1 MKPMLLARENPDLD
15 KLPYPLYVTPKLDG
29 IRCLAIDGTAYSRTL
44 KPIPNKSIQEY
55 FRKHSL
61 HGYDGELIVGS
72 PVSPTVFRDTTSGI
86 MAKEGYPDFTYFAFD
101 RWDLELSTYLNR
113 YSMIIHH
120 DKTLI
125 VPDRVIRVVHQKAN
139 SKADVL
145 EIEQEALDRGYEGV
159 ILRAPEGLY
168 KQGRTTLRENNAFKL
183 KRFEDSEAVVIGM
196 EPELFNNNEAKI
208 SNTGNIERSTH
219 KANMIPKASMGAL
232 VLRDDTL
239 NWEFQCGSGFT
250 AEERIWWYHN
260 WKDVADKKL
269 AVTYKFFNVGVKD
282 KPRHPIFKGIRSKDD
297 M

>member
-1 MKPMLLARENPDLD
+1 MKPMLLYRSNPDLT
-15 KLPYPLYVTPKLDG
+15 KLPYPVKVYPKLDG
-29 IRCLAIDGTAYSRTL
+29 IRCLARDGVALSRTL
-44 KPIPNKSIQEY
+44 KPIPNKHIQL
-55 FRKHSL
+55 FFTKHKL
-61 HGYDGELIVGS
+61 HGLDGELIVGS
-72 PVSPTVFRDTTSGI
+72 PTATDVFRQTTSVV
-86 MAKEGYPDFTYFAFD
+86 MSNDKDVAQFCYYVFD
-101 RWDLELSTYLNR
+101 LWDRDGRIFLEREEEFHQMNLENPGLKILNGFWANNAE
-113 YSMIIHH
+113 
-120 DKTLI
+120 D
-125 VPDRVIRVVHQKAN
+125 VIRIEKQV
-139 SKADVL
+139 
-145 EIEQEALDRGYEGV
+145 IEQGYEGV
-159 ILRAPEGLY
+159 IIRVPSGKY
-168 KQGRTTLRENNAFKL
+168 KFGRTTEKENNTFKY

-239 NWEFQCGSGFT
+239 GWEFQCGSGFT